1 MLNSKDSNLLRSQM
15 AQFNT
20 SLHTIEKIYEDYAK
34 SVGLTYMSLT
44 VLHIICDCPVDEPC
58 TQKLISEKSH
68 YNKQV
73 VNVIIKGFYE
83 NGYVQLDEMPEDRRN
98 KQIVLTEKGKIY
110 AEKILSPLWG
120 IEERALSV
128 LKDSERVYLLDM
140 LARCADGYK
149 DAFAKSVTEI
159 NTEDASPTSYKR

>member
-1 MLNSKDSNLLRSQM
+1 MLKDSNLLRTQM

-20 SLHTIEKIYEDYAK
+20 SLQTIEKIYEDYAK

-44 VLHIICDCPVDEPC
+44 VLHIICDCSVNEQC
-58 TQKLISEKSH
+58 TQKLITEKSH

-83 NGYVQLDEMPEDRRN
+83 KGYILLEELKEDRRN
-98 KQIVLTEKGKIY
+98 KKIVLTEKGKNY
-110 AEKILSPLWG
+110 AKEILLPLWE
-120 IEERALSV
+120 IEEQALSV
-128 LKDSERVYLLDM
+128 LKDSERVHLLDM

-149 DAFAKSVTEI
+149 DAFAKKDIEI
-159 NTEDASPTSYKR
+159 NAKEPSSPRF